1 MVEYR
6 VSQLT
11 LEEKTII
18 SIKFIAYKLYRGNNL
33 SFASKLIT
41 IYFEPPIV
49 EQAGFAMVTLTMGK

>member
-11 LEEKTII
+11 LEAL
-18 SIKFIAYKLYRGNNL
+18 IKFIAYKLYRGNNL